1 MIIDELIKKK
11 DEKIEEHKKSF
22 SDINEEDITFEMFQ
36 KKYEGSYYKKNP
48 FSLQPFINKLDLPID
63 PFQDNMYI
71 DTKSLP
77 RLTDKM
83 YNEIKN
89 FPDYDYLNSVAYEM
103 LIRTSEYKSLR
114 DDSDA
119 YGKEERKKRF
129 DQLGI
134 DIDDVF
140 NFKSISNYY
149 GSKKSTKNFTNAYL
163 SMTLKDIGGLDRLIQ
178 FYVNKKQIYILD
190 NENKIQSIVIN
201 RTYKAISDATAK
213 EIRDNM
219 SNYFVPAKFNYHLQN
234 LQERFSAIDE
244 NIPLM
249 ALEQEFIL
257 SIDDL
262 IPNRI
267 KGAIEFN
274 FTRPLLRFKEMPI
287 VDVPLNLNLSEQELI
302 QLVTKVKN
310 EFDNGS
316 IVNPINASYGAKF
329 EFKDL
334 KDITPFKMTKE
345 NMAQA
350 FFIYDLYQEI
360 NVAMLLHKN
369 KLAKFKEMDIKEFEE
384 QIEAKIKE
392 KAKERNNRINQIE
405 KSNMTRKKWI
415 IDENK
420 REFRVEKRNLQKEA
434 AEKMISIN
442 KDYKEYSKVYH
453 TMTILEDLAKLHDL
467 TPYMCKQYLKFMRKY
482 IDDLKYKE
490 LIIGTKDI

>member
-11 DEKIEEHKKSF
+11 DKKIEEHKKRF
-22 SDINEEDITFEMFQ
+22 SDIAEEDITFEMFQ
-36 KKYEGSYYKKNP
+36 NKYNGSYYDTNL
-48 FSLQPFINKLDLPID
+48 FSIQPFVNQIYISNDSFLDDMHFDSKELPK
-63 PFQDNMYI
+63 F
-71 DTKSLP
+71 
-77 RLTDKM
+77 TDET

-114 DDSDA
+114 DNKNSYSED
-119 YGKEERKKRF
+119 ERKKRF

-140 NFKSISNYY
+140 SFKRISDYF

-190 NENKIQSIVIN
+190 NENKIQGIVIN
-201 RTYKAISDATAK
+201 RTYKVILDATDK

-287 VDVPLNLNLSEQELI
+287 VDVPLNLNLSEKELI

-310 EFDNGS
+310 DFDSGRIQNS
-316 IVNPINASYGAKF
+316 INILYGPKPK
-329 EFKDL
+329 FKDL
-334 KDITPFKMTKE
+334 KEITPFKMTKE
-345 NMAQA
+345 TIAQA
-350 FFIYDLYQEI
+350 FFIYDLYRYIEAVMI
-360 NVAMLLHKN
+360 LHKE
-369 KLAKFKEMDIKEFEE
+369 KLRQLKDLDIKEIEKQTKKMIKNKKHKRDKDVEE
-384 QIEAKIKE
+384 REGDKWFLKNRNSTFKGAKRELQKKKKE
-392 KAKERNNRINQIE
+392 KIIGI
-405 KSNMTRKKWI
+405 TKKY
-415 IDENK
+415 K
-420 REFRVEKRNLQKEA
+420 KY
-434 AEKMISIN
+434 S
-442 KDYKEYSKVYH
+442 KDYH
-453 TMTILEDLAKLHDL
+453 AMTVLEDLAKLHDL
-467 TPYMCKQYLKFMRKY
+467 TPYICKQYLKFMRKY
-482 IDDLKYKE
+482 INDLKYKE
-490 LIIGTKDI
+490 LIAGT

>member
-1 MIIDELIKKK
+1 
-11 DEKIEEHKKSF
+11 
-22 SDINEEDITFEMFQ
+22 
-36 KKYEGSYYKKNP
+36 
-48 FSLQPFINKLDLPID
+48 
-63 PFQDNMYI
+63 
-71 DTKSLP
+71 
-77 RLTDKM
+77 
-83 YNEIKN
+83 
-89 FPDYDYLNSVAYEM
+89 
-103 LIRTSEYKSLR
+103 
-114 DDSDA
+114 
-119 YGKEERKKRF
+119 
-129 DQLGI
+129 
-134 DIDDVF
+134 
-140 NFKSISNYY
+140 
-149 GSKKSTKNFTNAYL
+149 
-163 SMTLKDIGGLDRLIQ
+163 
-178 FYVNKKQIYILD
+178 
-190 NENKIQSIVIN
+190 
-201 RTYKAISDATAK
+201 
-213 EIRDNM
+213 M